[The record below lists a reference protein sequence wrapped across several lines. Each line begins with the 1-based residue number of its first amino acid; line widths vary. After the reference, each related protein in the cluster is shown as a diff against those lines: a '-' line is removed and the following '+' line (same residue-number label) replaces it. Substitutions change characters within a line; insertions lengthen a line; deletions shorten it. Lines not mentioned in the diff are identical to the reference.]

1 MLSSV
6 LAEHASAVAAHLI
19 ERGQSIGVAE
29 SAAGGLISA
38 ALVAVPGASA
48 YYRGGLVIYTVDG
61 AKELL
66 AGLQVPADVR
76 GASEPFAR
84 WLATSAATKLTADW
98 GIGETGAAGPA
109 GNPYGDPPGHAWV
122 AVCGPDGAVRAH
134 QVLTGTAD
142 RERNMEAFAA
152 AGLMLVLATIAAG

>member
-1 MLSSV
+1 MD
-6 LAEHASAVAAHLI
+6 HASAI
-19 ERGQSIGVAE
+19 ETRIGERGETIAVDE

-66 AGLQVPADVR
+66 SGSPLPAEVR
-76 GASEPFAR
+76 GASEPIAR
-84 WLATSAATKLTADW
+84 WLATSAAATLSADW

-122 AVCGPDGAVRAH
+122 AVRVPEGEVRAH
-134 QVLTGTAD
+134 HVLTGSGD
-142 RERNMEAFAA
+142 RAQNMEAFAA
-152 AGLMLVLATIAAG
+152 AALMLLREALG

>member
-1 MLSSV
+1 MLSRD
-6 LAEHASAVAAHLI
+6 LADPASAIAQRLT
-19 ERGQSIGVAE
+19 ERGETIAVAE

-48 YYRGGLVIYTVDG
+48 YYQGGLIIYTVVG
-61 AKELL
+61 ARELL
-66 AGLQVPADVR
+66 TGGPRLPADVR

-84 WLATSAATKLTADW
+84 WLALSAAVKLGTHW

-122 AVCGPDGAVRAH
+122 AVRAPDGETHAQ
-134 QVLTGTAD
+134 QVLTGSSD
-142 RERNMEAFAA
+142 RAHNMVSFAVA
-152 AGLMLVLATIAAG
+152 ALVLMRDALG